1 MHILLLDLGH
11 ELRGGQLQVFYLAR
25 ALSRCEDFKP
35 LVACPGKSSLA
46 VLLKKEKI
54 ATFPLPGRNPFNP
67 MMLFAL
73 ERALHRHSIRIVHT
87 HDANAAAL
95 GAFLKAVHGNKLL
108 LIHSRR
114 VSYLPHSGIRL
125 KKYLL
130 ADAIVGVST
139 EIATRMKEAG
149 IPSEKIH
156 TIHSGIDPHRYRP
169 KEPRDDGRIIFLS
182 IGALTP
188 QKGYSVLIQAMSLLE
203 KMERLPPWE
212 VRIVGEG
219 PLFNDILEEA
229 IRLGAASRLA
239 LLGRQDARVVL
250 PLCDILVTSSVDG
263 EGSSAAIKEGWAT
276 GLPVI
281 CSSLPSNT
289 ELVTDSIDG
298 LVTEAGSPGALAQAM
313 ALCMTEAPLRERL
326 AAQGKKSIRQFTD
339 QRMADAYMALY
350 RHLEKLSR

>member
-25 ALSRCEDFKP
+25 ALARCSDFQP
-35 LVACPGKSSLA
+35 LVASPRNSSLA
-46 VLLKKEKI
+46 ILLKKENI
-54 ATFPLPGRNPFNP
+54 PTFSLPGRNPFNP

-73 ERALHRHSIRIVHT
+73 ERALYRHSIRIIHT
-87 HDANAAAL
+87 HDAHAAAL
-95 GAFLKAVHGNKLL
+95 GAFLKAVHGNRLL

-114 VSYLPHSGIRL
+114 VSYLPHSGLRL

-130 ADAIVGVST
+130 ADAVVGVSN
-139 EIATRMKEAG
+139 EISTRMIEVG
-149 IPSEKIH
+149 IPAEKIH

-169 KEPRDDGRIIFLS
+169 KEQRNDKRIIFLS

-188 QKGYSVLIQAMSLLE
+188 QKGYSVLVRAMSVLDR
-203 KMERLPPWE
+203 MERLPPWE

-229 IRLGAASRLA
+229 IQLGVAPHLA
-239 LLGRQDARVVL
+239 LLGRQDARTVL
-250 PLCDILVTSSVDG
+250 PLCDILVTSSIDG
-263 EGSSAAIKEGWAT
+263 EGSSAVIKEGWAT

-289 ELVTDSIDG
+289 ELVTDNIDG
-298 LVTEAGSPGALAQAM
+298 LVTETGSPVALAEAM
-313 ALCMTEAPLRERL
+313 ALCMTEVSLRKRL
-326 AAQGKKSIRQFTD
+326 ATQGKKSIRQFTD
-339 QRMADAYMALY
+339 QRMADKYMSLY
-350 RHLEKLSR
+350 RHLENLSK